1 MRLCVRLEGRQHG
14 LHIYSERSSLLANR
28 GDHFAH
34 HVRNRGEHALLPAEL
49 PL

>member
-1 MRLCVRLEGRQHG
+1 MSLCVRLEGRQRR
-14 LHIYSERSSLLANR
+14 LYIYGERSLLANR